1 MISVLRAIRTF
12 TDRTFQVKLALVSIG
27 NFIAA
32 MMDMLAIAL
41 VYPIVN
47 ISSGAFYN
55 SGVMGALSRM
65 LGSPQRATFV
75 AILAAIMVGLFLL
88 KDVLQI
94 LFNWWSTGLIYD
106 QRAKTSVQLLSGFL
120 HAPYTQI
127 AQRPTADLIQVL
139 QNTVTLAFNYAL
151 AGSVSALTSLVSL
164 VAMAAVLFVLAPLPT
179 VGFAAYLAIAGVIFV
194 KVLRPRTIQAGRG
207 VADSAGQEMT
217 ESMKALGAN
226 KEIHLRN
233 AQDVFIQRYAA
244 ASYRRAYADRMV
256 GFLSS
261 LPRYYLEIVF
271 ILGVGVL
278 LALSSLSQSQGNRGS
293 VGLLAV
299 FVAAGFR
306 TIPAVSALLGSLS
319 NVRVGMPA
327 LEAMTEDLQRYAVHI
342 PDADAD
348 EDNDAPAFTAD
359 PGSLRLEKVTFRYPG
374 ATTDAISAV
383 DLTFEP
389 GSSTAL
395 VGSSG
400 AGKSTLVDLI
410 LGLHTP
416 TDGLVSLDG
425 VNLATATGQWRKT
438 IGYVP
443 QDVFLFTGTLA
454 ENIAFDQDR
463 AHINDVRLAAA
474 IRDAELNDLVQGL
487 PAGLDSPVGER
498 GSLLS
503 GGQRQRVG
511 IARALY
517 RQPTFLVLDEA
528 TSALDNETEHRIA
541 RTINDLE
548 GSMTII
554 VVAHRLST
562 VRNVDRVVYLE
573 GGRVAAMGTF
583 EEVVATSPGF
593 ARMVQ
598 LGGLARTS

>member
-1 MISVLRAIRTF
+1 MISVLRSLRSF
-12 TDRTFQVKLALVSIG
+12 TDRGFRVKLTLVSLG

-32 MMDMLAIAL
+32 IMDMLAIAL

-47 ISSGAFYN
+47 ISSGAFYDA
-55 SGVMGALSRM
+55 GVMGHLSRIF
-65 LGSPQRATFV
+65 GSPQRSTFV
-75 AILAAIMVGLFLL
+75 AILAAFMVGLFLL
-88 KDVLQI
+88 KDLLQI
-94 LFNWWSTGLIYD
+94 LFNWWSTALIYD
-106 QRAKTSVQLLSGFL
+106 ERAKTSVRLLSGFL

-151 AGSVSALTSLVSL
+151 AGSVSALTSIVSL
-164 VAMAAVLFVLAPLPT
+164 VAMAVVLFVLAPLPT
-179 VGFAAYLAIAGVIFV
+179 VGFAIYLAVAGVIYV
-194 KVLRPRTIQAGRG
+194 KLLRPRTVRAGRG
-207 VADSAGQEMT
+207 VADFAGQEIA

-233 AQDVFIQRYAA
+233 VQDVFLERYAT

-256 GFLSS
+256 GFLNS

-319 NVRVGMPA
+319 NVRVGTPA
-327 LEAMTEDLQRYAVHI
+327 LEAMTDDLHRYATA
-342 PDADAD
+342 DTADAAAEEPD
-348 EDNDAPAFTAD
+348 VAAGGGT
-359 PGSLRLEKVTFRYPG
+359 LRLERVTFRYPG
-374 ATTDAISAV
+374 ASTDAISAV
-383 DLTFEP
+383 DLAFDP
-389 GSSTAL
+389 GSSTAF

-416 TDGLVSLDG
+416 TAGRISVGG
-425 VNLATATGQWRKT
+425 VDVTAAPQRWRHAV
-438 IGYVP
+438 GYVP
-443 QDVFLFTGTLA
+443 QDVYLFTGTLA
-454 ENIAFDQDR
+454 ENIAFDQEPAQIDR
-463 AHINDVRLAAA
+463 VRLATA
-474 IRDAELNDLVQGL
+474 IRNAELTDLVQAL
-487 PAGLDSPVGER
+487 PDGLDSPVGER

-541 RTINDLE
+541 GTINDLE
-548 GSMTII
+548 GSLTII

-573 GGRVAAMGTF
+573 SGRVAAVGSF
-583 EEVVATSPGF
+583 DEVVAASPGF

-598 LGGLARTS
+598 LGDLSRAG

>member
-1 MISVLRAIRTF
+1 MISVLRSIRAF
-12 TDRTFQVKLALVSIG
+12 TDREFRVKLTLVSLG

-47 ISSGAFYN
+47 ISSGAFYDA
-55 SGVMGALSRM
+55 GVMGLLSRS
-65 LGSPQRATFV
+65 LGSPQRSTFV
-75 AILAAIMVGLFLL
+75 AILAALMVGLFLV
-88 KDVLQI
+88 KDLLQI
-94 LFNWWSTGLIYD
+94 LFNWWSTALIYD
-106 QRAKTSVQLLSGFL
+106 ERAKTSVRLLSGFL

-151 AGSVSALTSLVSL
+151 AGSVSALTSIISL
-164 VAMAAVLFVLAPLPT
+164 VAMAVVLFALAPLPT
-179 VGFAAYLAIAGVIFV
+179 VGFAVYLAIAGIGYV
-194 KVLRPRTIQAGRG
+194 KVLRPRTVRAGRG
-207 VADSAGQEMT
+207 VADYAGQEIA

-226 KEIHLRN
+226 KEIHLRSV
-233 AQDVFIQRYAA
+233 QGVFIERYAG

-256 GFLSS
+256 GFLNS

-278 LALSSLSQSQGNRGS
+278 LALSSVSQSQGNRGS

-319 NVRVGMPA
+319 NIRAGTPA
-327 LEAMTEDLQRYAVHI
+327 LNAMVRDLDRYSSYVPQQNSAEAAPRLPQEGTLQLQNV
-342 PDADAD
+342 
-348 EDNDAPAFTAD
+348 
-359 PGSLRLEKVTFRYPG
+359 SFRYPE
-374 ATTDAISAV
+374 AVSDAVSDV

-389 GSSTAL
+389 GSSTAF

-400 AGKSTLVDLI
+400 SGKSTLVDLI
-410 LGLHTP
+410 LGLHLP
-416 TDGLVSLDG
+416 DGGRITLDG
-425 VNLATATGQWRKT
+425 VNLAGAPQQWRT
-438 IGYVP
+438 AVGYVP

-463 AHINDVRLAAA
+463 AQIDRIRLAGA
-474 IRDAELNDLVQGL
+474 IRDAELTDLVEAL
-487 PAGLDSPVGER
+487 PDGLDSQVGER

-548 GSMTII
+548 GTMTII

-562 VRNVDRVVYLE
+562 VRNVERVVYLQ
-573 GGRVAAMGTF
+573 GGRVAAVGSF
-583 EEVVATSPGF
+583 EEVVAASPGF
-593 ARMVQ
+593 ARMVE
-598 LGGLARTS
+598 LGDLSRAG

>member
-1 MISVLRAIRTF
+1 MISVLRSIRSF
-12 TDRTFQVKLALVSIG
+12 TDRRFQVRLALVSLG

-47 ISSGAFYN
+47 ISSGAFYDA
-55 SGVMGALSRM
+55 GVMGALSRS

-75 AILAAIMVGLFLL
+75 AILAGIMVGLFLL
-88 KDVLQI
+88 KDLLQI
-94 LFNWWSTGLIYD
+94 LFNWWSTALIYD
-106 QRAKTSVQLLSGFL
+106 ERAKTSVRLLSGFL

-127 AQRPTADLIQVL
+127 AQRPTAELIQVL

-151 AGSVSALTSLVSL
+151 AGSVSALTSVVSL
-164 VAMAAVLFVLAPLPT
+164 VAMAVVLFVLAPLPT
-179 VGFAAYLAIAGVIFV
+179 VGFALYLAVAGVIFV
-194 KVLRPRTIQAGRG
+194 KVLRPRTVRAGRG
-207 VADSAGQEMT
+207 VADFAGQEIT
-217 ESMKALGAN
+217 ESMKALGAT

-233 AQDVFIQRYAA
+233 VQDVFIERYAA
-244 ASYRRAYADRMV
+244 ASYRRAYADRMA
-256 GFLSS
+256 GFLGS

-306 TIPAVSALLGSLS
+306 TIPSASALLGSLS
-319 NVRVGMPA
+319 NVRVGVPA
-327 LEAMTEDLQRYAVHI
+327 LEAMVRDLDRYPASA
-342 PDADAD
+342 PPAESADSAAGPLH
-348 EDNDAPAFTAD
+348 EGT
-359 PGSLRLEKVTFRYPG
+359 LRLEQVSFRYPD
-374 ATTDAISAV
+374 ATTDALSAV
-383 DLTFEP
+383 DLAFEP
-389 GSSTAL
+389 GSSTAF

-416 TDGLVSLDG
+416 TDGQISLDG
-425 VNLATATGQWRKT
+425 VDLATAPQQWRGA

-454 ENIAFDQDR
+454 ENIAFDQDPTQIDR
-463 AHINDVRLAAA
+463 IRLGAAVRG
-474 IRDAELNDLVQGL
+474 AELNDLVQSL
-487 PAGLDSPVGER
+487 PNGLDSQVGER

-562 VRNVDRVVYLE
+562 VRNVDRVVYLDH
-573 GGRVAAMGTF
+573 GRVAAVGSF
-583 EEVVATSPGF
+583 EDVIAASPGF
-593 ARMVQ
+593 ARMVK
-598 LGGLARTS
+598 LGGLSRAG

>member
-1 MISVLRAIRTF
+1 MGSVLRAIRSF
-12 TDRTFQVKLALVSIG
+12 TDRGFRVKLTLVSLG
-27 NFIAA
+27 NFLAA

-47 ISSGAFYN
+47 ISSGAFYDA
-55 SGVMGALSRM
+55 GVMGALSHL

-75 AILAAIMVGLFLL
+75 AILAAFMVGLFLL
-88 KDVLQI
+88 KDLLQI
-94 LFNWWSTGLIYD
+94 LFNWWSTALIYD
-106 QRAKTSVQLLSGFL
+106 ERAKTSVRLLSGFL

-151 AGSVSALTSLVSL
+151 AGSVSALTSVVSL
-164 VAMAAVLFVLAPLPT
+164 VAMAVVLFVLAPLPT
-179 VGFAAYLAIAGVIFV
+179 VGFAVYLAIAGVLFV
-194 KVLRPRTIQAGRG
+194 KVLRPRTVRAGRG
-207 VADSAGQEMT
+207 VADYAGQEIS

-233 AQDVFIQRYAA
+233 VQGVFIDRYAT

-256 GFLSS
+256 GFLNS

-327 LEAMTEDLQRYAVHI
+327 LDAMVRDLDRYGDSVPRDGVTE
-342 PDADAD
+342 
-348 EDNDAPAFTAD
+348 PA
-359 PGSLRLEKVTFRYPG
+359 PGSLQEGTLALEQVTFRFPD
-374 ATTDAISAV
+374 AATDAVRGV

-389 GSSTAL
+389 GSSTAF

-410 LGLHTP
+410 LGLHIP
-416 TDGLVSLDG
+416 TSGRISLDG
-425 VNLATATGQWRKT
+425 VNLATAPQQWRNA

-454 ENIAFDQDR
+454 ENIAFDQDPAQIDR
-463 AHINDVRLAAA
+463 TRLAAA
-474 IRDAELNDLVQGL
+474 IRDAELSDLVQGL
-487 PAGLDSPVGER
+487 PNGLDSQVGER

-562 VRNVDRVVYLE
+562 VRNVDRVVYLDNGE
-573 GGRVAAMGTF
+573 VAAVGSF
-583 EEVVATSPGF
+583 NAVVAASPGF

-598 LGGLARTS
+598 LGDLSRAG